1 MTESSS
7 QITDLPI
14 NKNFQQ
20 GQAVQ
25 PVSQQFQMN
34 AQREV
39 QSHLNQGVQ
48 RPNPNND
55 NITIQVHETQ
65 NQYQQPHPQQ
75 HPSGFQQPPQ
85 QQGPPQ
91 QSFEYKPFTNT
102 NAQTANMQTI
112 QQYSQPQPSGQGPG
126 QGQGQALSTVEFQAM
141 MNAIQT
147 PGQQNTQLA
156 SRDVPQSNF
165 QQSADI
171 QSHPNY
177 VPGQMKTDPV
187 RQTTQDDLQ
196 QQNMASASAETDF
209 IEKHNESLQ
218 RKELQETKSRKM
230 ESVFEMMM
238 EQIHVPVI
246 LAILYFMFQLP
257 FFNERLRTQ
266 LPFLFVRENKMSVY
280 GIVLKAILFALSYA
294 GINQLL
300 EYMKV

>member
-14 NKNFQQ
+14 NKTFQQ

-39 QSHLNQGVQ
+39 QSHLNQGVHH
-48 RPNPNND
+48 PNPNND

-65 NQYQQPHPQQ
+65 NQYQQPLQQPQQ
-75 HPSGFQQPPQ
+75 YQSHQSQQSQQSQQP
-85 QQGPPQ
+85 
-91 QSFEYKPFTNT
+91 FEYKPFTNT
-102 NAQTANMQTI
+102 SAQTANMQTI
-112 QQYSQPQPSGQGPG
+112 QQYSQPSG
-126 QGQGQALSTVEFQAM
+126 QGQGQEQGQALNTVEFQAM

-177 VPGQMKTDPV
+177 VPGQMKTDQV
-187 RQTTQDDLQ
+187 RQTTQSDLQ
-196 QQNMASASAETDF
+196 QQNMASGSGLAETDF

-238 EQIHVPVI
+238 EQIHVPII

-257 FFNERLRTQ
+257 FFNERLRSQ

-280 GIVLKAILFALSYA
+280 GIVLKAVLFALSYA

>member
-14 NKNFQQ
+14 NKTFQQ
-20 GQAVQ
+20 GPAVQ
-25 PVSQQFQMN
+25 PASQQFQMN

-39 QSHLNQGVQ
+39 RSHLNQGVH
-48 RPNPNND
+48 NPNN
-55 NITIQVHETQ
+55 NITIQVHEVPGQVPGQ
-65 NQYQQPHPQQ
+65 NQNQPLQQ
-75 HPSGFQQPPQ
+75 HQTQSQS
-85 QQGPPQ
+85 Q
-91 QSFEYKPFTNT
+91 QSFEYKPFTST
-102 NAQTANMQTI
+102 NAQSANMQTI
-112 QQYSQPQPSGQGPG
+112 QQYSQPQGQG

-141 MNAIQT
+141 MNAIKT

-156 SRDVPQSNF
+156 SRDVPQSGLN
-165 QQSADI
+165 QNTDI

-177 VPGQMKTDPV
+177 VPGQMKTDH
-187 RQTTQDDLQ
+187 Q
-196 QQNMASASAETDF
+196 QHGESSVEMDF

-230 ESVFEMMM
+230 ESVFEMMV
-238 EQIHVPVI
+238 EQIHVPII
-246 LAILYFMFQLP
+246 LAILYFLFQLP

-280 GIVLKAILFALSYA
+280 GIVLKAVLFALSYA